1 MPPVNPTSTI
11 YRLSSNEIIN
21 TGNALLGDIHED
33 DTTDFTEASSPQQT
47 ETPKQTQKAEMKEN
61 KFSYDKLI
69 HLLSEIE
76 KLSRKVKRE
85 QEEDRD
91 HFAEFAEKNI
101 ELKASLKSIVTIM
114 SSKLTY
120 DLIGQESD
128 VRDVYESHVRNI
140 NLLLRQWENT
150 LEDYDIIEILPVV
163 GEDYRK
169 YEKLCTID
177 KESIDTDDP
186 QKDETIAK
194 VLEKGYRLESRV
206 LYKARICIHK
216 YKPVA

>member
-1 MPPVNPTSTI
+1 MTPVNPTSTI
-11 YRLSSNEIIN
+11 YRLSSHEMIS
-21 TGNALLGDIHED
+21 TGNVMSDDTPKD
-33 DTTDFTEASSPQQT
+33 DTTDFSQTPASQQMET
-47 ETPKQTQKAEMKEN
+47 CKQTPKEKVKED

-69 HLLSEIE
+69 NLLSEIE

-91 HFAEFAEKNI
+91 HFAEFVEKNI

-177 KESIDTDDP
+177 KESVDTNDP

-194 VLEKGYRLESRV
+194 ILEKGYRLESRV

-216 YKPVA
+216 YKPAA